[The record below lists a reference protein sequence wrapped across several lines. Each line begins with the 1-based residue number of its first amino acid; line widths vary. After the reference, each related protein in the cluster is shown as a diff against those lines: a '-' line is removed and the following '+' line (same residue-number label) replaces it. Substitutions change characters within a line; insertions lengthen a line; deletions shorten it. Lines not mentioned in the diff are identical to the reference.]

1 MYIWG
6 EGVQNVGNYTEYG
19 IHIWEKYT
27 ETGVHIGGHIN
38 RIGNTYQRTYLN
50 RIGDIYRR

>member
-1 MYIWG
+1 MRFKIYKRTDQVRRIYIWG

-27 ETGVHIGGHIN
+27 ETGVHIGGHI
-38 RIGNTYQRTYLN
+38 
-50 RIGDIYRR
+50 